1 MDEPAWLSVRSGTEL
16 DVWTTEVVL
25 TGCSGGVG
33 LGLDDDNCVTEV
45 VPGLPAGLSSRIAVG
60 DRVVSVD
67 GQPLGGR
74 KLQTIIHPRERHVFE
89 VEKHGMKP
97 LEAFTLQKRR
107 LSRGQ
112 SGRAQVDP
120 ADHRRR
126 SSVQSAGRRHSS
138 APPGG
143 RRRSSVQPR
152 QMLEVHDEIGRAI
165 QDAEA
170 ELHRRRSTLHA
181 AGAAIVGNE
190 GVQHET
196 IAEEDETPAAAEFV
210 EWCAAHAAGC
220 PP

>member
-45 VPGLPAGLSSRIAVG
+45 VPGLPAGLSGRIAVG

-67 GQPLGGR
+67 SQPLGGR

-112 SGRAQVDP
+112 SGWAQVDP

-126 SSVQSAGRRHSS
+126 SSSRRNDISCVS
-138 APPGG
+138 FAIDW
-143 RRRSSVQPR
+143 RSSRSCRCDAPLSSSRDVAR
-152 QMLEVHDEIGRAI
+152 ICGVSNRGRA
-165 QDAEA
+165 
-170 ELHRRRSTLHA
+170 
-181 AGAAIVGNE
+181 
-190 GVQHET
+190 
-196 IAEEDETPAAAEFV
+196 
-210 EWCAAHAAGC
+210 C
-220 PP
+220 PSEPMRTTAPW